1 MKAVWYNK
9 FGAPEKV
16 LVFGDY
22 KEPIPKVNEVK
33 VRVRASA
40 INPSDTKKRLGANP
54 MLLER
59 GAVIPNSDGAGEI
72 IEVGKNISQK
82 RIGERVWIFNGQ
94 FGRQEG
100 TCAEYI
106 CVPEKQAVS
115 LPDNISFEEGAMMGI
130 PAMTAHRCVTSDGS
144 IRGKTLLVT
153 GGAGRVG
160 FYAIQWAKHFGATVI
175 ATGSNVESV
184 LNCKKAGADFVV
196 DHPNPSTVN
205 KILDFT
211 NGKQVDH
218 IVDGDFGVNLE
229 SVLDLL
235 KINGVITTYSSMT
248 DLNPKIPFMRMMFMD
263 LTIRMVLV
271 YVMPWKAK
279 LKAINDITDCLKT
292 NKLYNRIANTYPLE
306 ESAAAHQ
313 EIERGNNFGSVIIK
327 I

>member
-1 MKAVWYNK
+1 
-9 FGAPEKV
+9 
-16 LVFGDY
+16 
-22 KEPIPKVNEVK
+22 
-33 VRVRASA
+33 
-40 INPSDTKKRLGANP
+40 
-54 MLLER
+54 MLLEG

-72 IEVGKNISQK
+72 VEVGKNISQK

-106 CVPEKQAVS
+106 CVPEKQAVP

-130 PAMTAHRCVTSDGS
+130 PAMTAHRCITSDGP
-144 IRGKTLLVT
+144 IGGKTLLVT

-175 ATGSNVESV
+175 ATGSSIESV

-196 DHPNPSTVN
+196 GHPSPDTVN

-211 NGKQVDH
+211 NGKQVDR

-235 KINGVITTYSSMT
+235 KVNGVISTYSSMT
-248 DLNPKIPFMRMMFMD
+248 NLNPKIPFMRMMFMD

-271 YVMPWKAK
+271 YVMPWEAK
-279 LKAINDITDCLKT
+279 VKAISDITHCLKT
-292 NKLYNRIANTYPLE
+292 DKLENRIANSYPIE
-306 ESAAAHQ
+306 ESTSAHQ
-313 EIERGNNFGSVIIK
+313 EIEKGNNFGSVIIR